1 MMGNKAR
8 ERETEREVCG
18 EREREVWG
26 ERERS
31 TWREKTAWVD
41 LTVGLNQQHLS
52 ISLRRQSIEQYGL
65 AVNQDQGGFQHSLAN
80 LSRQHSLE

>member
-52 ISLRRQSIEQYGL
+52 IS
-65 AVNQDQGGFQHSLAN
+65 
-80 LSRQHSLE
+80 